1 MNYPFNKTRVLS
13 LAACAVL
20 CTTMF
25 TGCFGKKDPAP
36 STEPTGGLNL
46 VESTDPSES
55 TAPATTEPTTVP
67 TTQPAAKANV
77 ATVKEKAPV
86 RSAPTTDSNVLSQ
99 LNAGDEVEVNRVET
113 NNGTQWAYIPPKG
126 WVDVEFLDMSNVTVG
141 GSTTTPAGGTDTS
154 TATTAPAATTA
165 PTTSNTTNNTTNNNT
180 ANTGTGNATI
190 LANTLNIRESA
201 DGDSK
206 IVGGYKKGDKVTILE
221 TKNGW
226 GRTNRGWISMTY
238 VSLTG
243 TVTDNSTT
251 GGTTNNTTTNEKVI
265 DRGLVT
271 GSTLNVRASAGTDSN
286 SVATYTYL
294 TRVELYEKKNVNGT
308 TWGRTKDGWISL
320 DYVYIDGDTGEDAGT
335 GTVTGSAINVR
346 QGPGTKYNVVGGYK
360 EGDEIDILAQ
370 FDINGTTWG
379 CVKSGWVCMD
389 YVSMGVG

>member
-36 STEPTGGLNL
+36 STESTGGLNL

-55 TAPATTEPTTVP
+55 TAPATTTEPTTVP
-67 TTQPAAKANV
+67 TTKPVAKANV

-113 NNGTQWAYIPPKG
+113 NNGTQWAYIPLKG

-141 GSTTTPAGGTDTS
+141 GSTTTPAGGTDNS
-154 TATTAPAATTA
+154 TATTASAATTA
-165 PTTSNTTNNTTNNNT
+165 PTTSNNTTNNAATNN
-180 ANTGTGNATI
+180 ATGNGTV
-190 LANTLNIRESA
+190 LASTLNVRESA
-201 DGDSK
+201 DKDAK
-206 IVGGYKKGDKVTILE
+206 VVAVYKKGDKINVLE

-226 GRTNRGWISMTY
+226 GRTSKGWVSMTY

-251 GGTTNNTTTNEKVI
+251 NNTTTNNTTTNEKVI

-271 GSTLNVRASAGTDSN
+271 GSTLNVRAAAGTDSK

-294 TRVELYEKKNVNGT
+294 TRVELYEKENVNGT

-346 QGPGTKYNVVGGYK
+346 QGPGTKYKVVGGYK
-360 EGDEIDILAQ
+360 EGDELDILAQ
-370 FDINGTTWG
+370 FKINGTTWG
-379 CVKSGWVCMD
+379 CIKSGWVCMD
-389 YVSMGVG
+389 YVSMGAG